1 MKKKLTRTIAALAAL
16 AVIVAIGIFSINQ
29 KITEG
34 GGVLKTGAPFS
45 APRNLRPSLD

>member
-1 MKKKLTRTIAALAAL
+1 MKKKLTRTIAALAVL

-34 GGVLKTGAPFS
+34 GCSKREHRS
-45 APRNLRPSLD
+45 AHLEI

>member
-34 GGVLKTGAPFS
+34 GCSKTGAPFS

>member
-1 MKKKLTRTIAALAAL
+1 MKKKLTRTIAALAVL

-29 KITEG
+29 KITK